1 MKFSIQVLKNILANW
16 GSYLI
21 GTIIGFLMMPFVV
34 DKLGDIRYGV
44 WILIMNM
51 IGYLGLLD
59 FGVSG
64 SIAKYV
70 AEYQARKDKE
80 GLDRVCSTAFFI
92 YLFFGA
98 LAFLGSIAI
107 SLHLLPLF
115 KIPAEHLRE
124 TQYVAVIVG
133 LEIALTLPISFFSGY
148 MRGMQRYDVLA
159 GIALGVNLV
168 RSGFTILLLL
178 RGHGLIALALL
189 HVFTAIGSGII
200 KIVYVVR
207 KSPDLRIKY
216 GLVNREKIS
225 MVVNYS
231 VHIFLYYIATRLIF
245 AIDTLIIG
253 YFLTAQAVTFYA
265 IPQRLIEYL
274 RVLIMATGV
283 VLPTASHFDATG
295 ELEKIKGILIKGT
308 KYSLIIALPVGI
320 AYGIVGEEF
329 LGLWMGPKY
338 ASPCYPVLL
347 VLSIGIL
354 AHISQFTAIQVLQ
367 GINRHK
373 FTAQSAVAEGVVKF
387 TLCYLLVGDY
397 GNLGVAIGTSIPMLL
412 NNLVVIPLYACR
424 SIRIPLKEYFPEAIL
439 RPLASGAVFG
449 GILFGTKQVW
459 TPDSWMHLC
468 LIIAVALLPYGILA
482 LKTCFTREE
491 RESRFREILAAF
503 GSLYVGLKRV
513 PFSFRYKAIRRKG

>member
-1 MKFSIQVLKNILANW
+1 MKISIQVLKNILANW
-16 GSYLI
+16 GSYFV

-51 IGYLGLLD
+51 VGYLGLLD

-70 AEYQARKDKE
+70 AEYQARKDKD
-80 GLDRVCSTAFFI
+80 GLDQVCSTAFFI
-92 YLFFGA
+92 YLLFGA

-107 SLHLLPLF
+107 ALYLVPQF

-124 TQYVAVIVG
+124 TQNVAVIVG
-133 LEIALTLPISFFSGY
+133 LEIAFTLPISFFSGY
-148 MRGMQRYDVLA
+148 MRGMQRYDILA

-189 HVFTAIGSGII
+189 HLFTAIGSGII
-200 KIVYVVR
+200 KVVYVGR
-207 KSPDLRIKY
+207 KTPDLKIQYR
-216 GLVNREKIS
+216 LVNREKIS
-225 MVVNYS
+225 MVVSYS

-245 AIDTLIIG
+245 AVDTLIIG

-373 FTAQSAVAEGVVKF
+373 FTAQSAIAEGFVKIA
-387 TLCYLLVGDY
+387 LCYFLVAGY
-397 GNLGVAIGTSIPMLL
+397 GNLGVAIGTAIPMVL
-412 NNLVVIPLYACR
+412 NNLVAIPWYVCR
-424 SIRIPLKEYFPEAIL
+424 SVRIPLRDYFPEAFL
-439 RPLASGAVFG
+439 RPLTSGAVFG
-449 GILFGTKQVW
+449 GVLFGMKQVW
-459 TPDSWMHLC
+459 MPDSWLRLC
-468 LIIAVALLPYGILA
+468 MIIAVGLLAYGMLA
-482 LKTCFTREE
+482 AKTCFTREE
-491 RESRFREILAAF
+491 RESRFREILGAF
-503 GSLYVGLKRV
+503 GSLYAGLKRI
-513 PFSFRYKAIRRKG
+513 PFSFRQKEQG